1 MPDVLYISI
10 IKLVE
15 SVPQQRQLNP
25 NSTAT
30 AGGDSVVVV
39 RLAMSGERGAVS
51 ERFQSKLD
59 AEHGNLQRSLVL
71 QLISLTIHLAQ
82 QSVSQI

>member
-15 SVPQQRQLNP
+15 SVPQRRQLNP

-30 AGGDSVVVV
+30 AGGDGVIVV
-39 RLAMSGERGAVS
+39 RLAVSRERGAVS
-51 ERFQSKLD
+51 ERFQPKLD
-59 AEHGNLQRSLVL
+59 AEHGNLQRSLIL